1 MAVQGISWS
10 GVLVR
15 IVLAIALVLATY
27 NPTGHSFYH
36 WLTVPPVGITA
47 VKALLGVFLL
57 IGWVVCLRTA
67 LVALGWLG
75 VLLGLALLA
84 ALAWVFVDMKWIELA
99 QPAAIA
105 WVALLILGIILGL
118 GLSWSLVRAR
128 LTGQVEVQ

>member
-15 IVLAIALVLATY
+15 IVLATALVLATY

-36 WLTVPPVGITA
+36 WLTVPPGGITA